1 MNMNVA
7 SVFKPN
13 LFSGK
18 VAIVTGG
25 GTGIGAAIAQEL
37 AHLGCNVVI
46 ASRDKDKIDKAAE
59 EMNKNPSVNGK
70 VKAIQCNIRKE
81 EQVINLIDST
91 LKKLGQIDYMV
102 NNAGGQFMC
111 PAKDMSMKGWKAV
124 VDTNLNG
131 SFMCCQHVYN
141 KWMINNG
148 GAIVNIV
155 VDMWRGFPGM
165 SHTGAA
171 RAAVV
176 NLTQSLAIE
185 WMASGT
191 RINCVAPGTIY
202 SPTAAANYPTDVF
215 GEAIKRQPSGR
226 LGTTEEIAGAVC
238 YLLSPAASYVTGET
252 LKVDGGQSLYD
263 QVWKVQVDQPLTTW
277 KWNKL

>member
-1 MNMNVA
+1 MNVM

-13 LFSGK
+13 LFLDK
-18 VAIVTGG
+18 VGIVTGG
-25 GTGIGAAIAQEL
+25 ATGIGAAIAHEL

-46 ASRDKDKIDKAAE
+46 ASRNEEKIKKAAE
-59 EMNKNPSVNGK
+59 AMNSNPTVCGHVS
-70 VKAIQCNIRKE
+70 AIQCNIRKDD
-81 EQVINLIDST
+81 QVVNLIEKT
-91 LKKLGQIDYMV
+91 LEKFGKIDFLV

-111 PAKDMSMKGWKAV
+111 PAKDISQKGWHAV
-124 VDTNLNG
+124 IDTNLNG
-131 SFMCCQHVYN
+131 TFLCCKHVFN
-141 KWMINNG
+141 KWMVNNG

-185 WMASGT
+185 WISSGT
-191 RINCVAPGTIY
+191 RINSIAPGTIY

-215 GEAIKRQPSGR
+215 SEAIKIQPSGR

-238 YLLSPAASYVTGET
+238 FLLSPAAAFITGET
-252 LKVDGGQSLYD
+252 VKVDGGQSLYD
-263 QVWKVQVDQPLTTW
+263 QGWKVHVDKPLPTW
-277 KWNKL
+277 KWSKL